1 MKNIF
6 ILTIL
11 ILFINIELFSTTM
24 NGRFVVLVNN
34 GSVYSVKVQINTDT
48 GIDDLG
54 GATLLFNFNNTNL
67 SFPVSPQSGVDYNYH
82 NFWGGNYSATTNSL
96 TRPLANQIWLNIEL
110 NVDNGGTV
118 VAGTPSWTDVVT
130 INFTTLNPSG
140 SAGLIWQDS
149 STFWYIFDGD
159 NATEW
164 INGNFTDENTTPL
177 PVELSSFTGRLID
190 ENKVALNW
198 VTKTEVNNY
207 GFNVERRINE
217 SEWNTL
223 GFVKG
228 HGNSNSPKQY
238 SFTDKDLFA
247 GGSKFHYR
255 LKQIDN
261 DGSFEY
267 SDVIEVEI
275 LPTKFELSQ
284 NYPNPFNPST
294 TIRFSLPKETQLK
307 INIYNMLGEL
317 VQTLAEGTYEAG
329 YHKITFNASSLPSGA
344 YIYRIESG
352 AFVQVKKMIV
362 IK

>member
-1 MKNIF
+1 MNRTF
-6 ILTIL
+6 IYLTIL
-11 ILFINIELFSTTM
+11 ILCSSKFYSQTIDGQFITN
-24 NGRFVVLVNN
+24 VNPPTYAVTIAVN
-34 GSVYSVKVQINTDT
+34 M
-48 GIDDLG
+48 
-54 GATLLFNFNNTNL
+54 
-67 SFPVSPQSGVDYNYH
+67 QSG
-82 NFWGGNYSATTNSL
+82 T
-96 TRPLANQIWLNIEL
+96 
-110 NVDNGGTV
+110 
-118 VAGTPSWTDVVT
+118 
-130 INFTTLNPSG
+130 G
-140 SAGLIWQDS
+140 SAGILLIEFIYNTNDLSFSSSPIKGTDYILYGNFNTFPAQNILRPTENS
-149 STFWYIFDGD
+149 VRIALSTFGNPAPVPLSTTPTNIITMYFTIVNQQGSSNLTWTK
-159 NATEW
+159 TEVSPGFP
-164 INGNFTDENTTPL
+164 NPNYTKGNWPNLNESPL
-177 PVELSSFTGRLID
+177 PVEFSAFTAKFKD
-190 ENKVALNW
+190 NSKVDLNW
-198 VTKTEVNNY
+198 ITKTEVNNY

-317 VQTLAEGTYEAG
+317 VRTIAEGNYEAG
-329 YHKITFNASSLPSGA
+329 YHKITVNAADLPSGA
-344 YIYRIESG
+344 YIYRIESPE
-352 AFVQVKKMIV
+352 FVQVKKMV
-362 IK
+362 LIK